1 MSARVSK
8 ERRKIIRAF
17 GAKLIL
23 TNKNEGTDRAIKK
36 VAQLVKK
43 HPKKYIN
50 LDQYSNNNNWLAHYK
65 TTGPEILKQTN
76 NKITHLVA
84 GLGTSGTIIG
94 ISKFLKEKNPKIKII
109 ATHQASKNNIQG
121 LKNMD
126 ESIVPKIYDTTKID
140 KIIDV
145 TETQANVKTRKLSK
159 QGFFVGISSGA
170 AMFVAEKIAS
180 KNKNATIV
188 VIFPDGGEKYLS
200 SKIF

>member
-1 MSARVSK
+1 
-8 ERRKIIRAF
+8 
-17 GAKLIL
+17 
-23 TNKNEGTDRAIKK
+23 
-36 VAQLVKK
+36 
-43 HPKKYIN
+43 
-50 LDQYSNNNNWLAHYK
+50 
-65 TTGPEILKQTN
+65 
-76 NKITHLVA
+76 
-84 GLGTSGTIIG
+84 
-94 ISKFLKEKNPKIKII
+94 
-109 ATHQASKNNIQG
+109 
-121 LKNMD
+121 MD

>member
-1 MSARVSK
+1 MKKKIAILGSTGSIGK
-8 ERRKIIRAF
+8 ITFDILRKDKKNF
-17 GAKLIL
+17 DLIL
-23 TNKNEGTDRAIKK
+23 LTT
-36 VAQLVKK
+36 
-43 HPKKYIN
+43 
-50 LDQYSNNNNWLAHYK
+50 NNNYQ
-65 TTGPEILKQTN
+65 EILKQTN

>member
-43 HPKKYIN
+43 YPKKYIN

-76 NKITHLVA
+76 NEITHLVA

-94 ISKFLKEKNPKIKII
+94 ISKFLKEKNSKIKII
-109 ATHQASKNNIQG
+109 AAHQASKNNIQG
-121 LKNMD
+121 LKNMN
-126 ESIVPKIYDTTKID
+126 ESIVPKIFDKTKID
-140 KIIDV
+140 EIIDV
-145 TETQANVKTRKLSK
+145 TEKEANFKTRNLSK

>member
-43 HPKKYIN
+43 YPEKYIN
-50 LDQYSNNNNWLAHYK
+50 LNQYSNNNNWLAHYK

-94 ISKFLKEKNPKIKII
+94 ISKFLKEKNSKIKIV
-109 ATHQASKNNIQG
+109 AAHQASKNNIQG

-140 KIIDV
+140 EIIDV
-145 TETQANVKTRKLSK
+145 TEIQANVKTRNLSK
-159 QGFFVGISSGA
+159 QGFFVGMSSGA
-170 AMFVAEKIAS
+170 AMIVAEKIAS

>member
-43 HPKKYIN
+43 YPEKYIN
-50 LDQYSNNNNWLAHYK
+50 LNQYSNNNNWLAHYK

-76 NKITHLVA
+76 NEITHLVA
-84 GLGTSGTIIG
+84 GRGTSGTIIG
-94 ISKFLKEKNPKIKII
+94 ISKFLKEKNSKIKII
-109 ATHQASKNNIQG
+109 AAHQASKNNIQG
-121 LKNMD
+121 LKNMN
-126 ESIVPKIYDTTKID
+126 ESIVPKIFDKTKID
-140 KIIDV
+140 EIIDV
-145 TETQANVKTRKLSK
+145 TEKEANFKTRNLSK

>member
-43 HPKKYIN
+43 YPEKYIN

-94 ISKFLKEKNPKIKII
+94 ISKFLKEKNSKIKIV
-109 ATHQASKNNIQG
+109 AAHQASKNNIQG

-140 KIIDV
+140 EIIDV
-145 TETQANVKTRKLSK
+145 TEIQANVKTRNLSK
-159 QGFFVGISSGA
+159 QGFFVGMSSGA
-170 AMFVAEKIAS
+170 AMIVAEKIAS

>member
-43 HPKKYIN
+43 YPEKYIN

-94 ISKFLKEKNPKIKII
+94 ISKFLKEKNSKIKIV
-109 ATHQASKNNIQG
+109 AAHQASKNNIQG

-140 KIIDV
+140 EIIDV
-145 TETQANVKTRKLSK
+145 TEIQANLKTRNLSK
-159 QGFFVGISSGA
+159 QGFFVGMSSGA
-170 AMFVAEKIAS
+170 AMIVAEKIAS